1 MFKFLFY
8 KLYRMAVNQQDTVPV
23 TFGFIAFATIFELL
37 HFAIISVLF
46 KIVGIEINLISKEVF
61 VALLFIIGFSIN
73 YLLFI
78 RTRLIY
84 RINEEYHNQNRIL
97 WKDNFLFVSY
107 ILFIFLV
114 MFLEVWIYQR

>member
-1 MFKFLFY
+1 
-8 KLYRMAVNQQDTVPV
+8 MAVNQQDTVPI
-23 TFGFIAFATIFELL
+23 TFGFIGFATIFELL

-84 RINEEYHNQNRIL
+84 RINEEYQKQNRVL
-97 WKDNFLFVSY
+97 WKDNFLFISY
-107 ILFIFLV
+107 ILFIFLI